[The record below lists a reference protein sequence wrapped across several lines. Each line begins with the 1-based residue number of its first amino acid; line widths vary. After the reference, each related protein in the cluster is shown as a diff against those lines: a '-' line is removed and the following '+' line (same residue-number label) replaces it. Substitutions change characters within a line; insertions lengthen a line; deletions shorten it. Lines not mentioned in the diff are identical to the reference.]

1 MDDVSGLVDKSN
13 EFSNFL
19 TVSRKFGYTCLYIFH
34 IIYWSKSVWQIILS
48 QTKIFNVFPS
58 AIQLGNI
65 LKLLTNNCDSKTFSY
80 IPARDL

>member
-1 MDDVSGLVDKSN
+1 MDNVSGLVDKPN

-19 TVSRKFGYTCLYIFH
+19 TVSRKCDYTCLYIFH

-65 LKLLTNNCDSKTFSY
+65 LKLLTNNCDRETFSY